1 MPTDSYLRSWI
12 SLHQQNFPD
21 LGWEAEVY
29 SGALDHTGLPGL
41 EKLTAG
47 LAALQADRQFVR
59 GVDSWWT
66 EIKAEYRFISKYR
79 SRAGN
84 ARNYQD

>member
-29 SGALDHTGLPGL
+29 SETVGSYEDSGTERVSFGDMAVIPAQVIGG
-41 EKLTAG
+41 
-47 LAALQADRQFVR
+47 DRV
-59 GVDSWWT
+59 T
-66 EIKAEYRFISKYR
+66 
-79 SRAGN
+79 
-84 ARNYQD
+84 